1 MIKKLIGKWK
11 QEWLIK
17 HEAEILAEYAS
28 QEANLRETLK
38 SDMERNIAML
48 EIERDTIYAKTRLE
62 IQKGEVLEEE
72 VKYRIKNLE
81 QHRLDLIEEDNK
93 LKQQIKI
100 IEAKSNPSGVW
111 TEAFTLGMNKC
122 WELMLPIMSENI
134 EKVKLKLKEDAAKE
148 AIGRFNAANKK

>member
-1 MIKKLIGKWK
+1 MIKKLIAKWK
-11 QEWLIK
+11 EEWLIK

-28 QEANLRETLK
+28 QEAHLRETLK
-38 SDMERNIAML
+38 SDMNQKITLM
-48 EIERDTIYAKTRLE
+48 EIERDTLYAKTRLE

-72 VKYRIKNLE
+72 IKYRLKNLE
-81 QHRLDLIEEDNK
+81 QHRLDLIEEDNN
-93 LKQQIKI
+93 LKQQIKV
-100 IEAKSNPSGVW
+100 IEAKSHPSGVW

-122 WELMLPIMSENI
+122 WELMLPIMSDNV